1 LRTDIGLISAL
12 SIVVGMVLGAGA
24 FMKPPAVMAAA
35 GDSTWALAAWI
46 IGAILIMAGGLTLC
60 ELGVLYP
67 HTGGVKSFSTGEMY
81 MNNRPG
87 YTLQRLSLFPDL
99 ARLYKSGVIDAIV
112 FDKSVIDDWLARGVV
127 QGRSIILG
135 DPEAY
140 AIAYRKTDAKL
151 GQEMNKA
158 LENIINNGKL
168 EEIQKKWPIAHK
180 EEFSP

>member
-1 LRTDIGLISAL
+1 
-12 SIVVGMVLGAGA
+12 
-24 FMKPPAVMAAA
+24 
-35 GDSTWALAAWI
+35 
-46 IGAILIMAGGLTLC
+46 
-60 ELGVLYP
+60 
-67 HTGGVKSFSTGEMY
+67 
-81 MNNRPG
+81 
-87 YTLQRLSLFPDL
+87 DL

-112 FDKSVIDDWLARGVV
+112 FDKPVIDDWLTRGVV

-168 EEIQKKWPIAHK
+168 EEIQKKWLIAHK